1 MYLSPE
7 GIQPVEFGAEWACL
21 LGSLRYRQFDGRPV
35 VHVSP
40 AIWGVDP
47 ATIRQAAHDRRY
59 VEIPPAGPDV
69 LSFQFAPDSFP
80 GRLFD
85 YPAPS
90 PAPSR
95 GQWLMKKIRGK
106 DRVWISLQ
114 DAKLS
119 RRHVVELAGQAQMS
133 VMAEFADSTDRV
145 LLLTRGSNPP
155 RTTTG
160 LRIGSPGFLTATVV
174 TVMILTAIGCGIG
187 AMTERPWLLLSS
199 VIVGLPLVLA
209 SVLWTRAAP
218 KSRRVSWL
226 ADRFDGSPSLLIGTD
241 AYGVSLEL
249 VAQIAAFFDYYY
261 TAWVRQSNGRL
272 QGMAFVK
279 RNIPVHRGTDTH
291 GRTSDTGEAG
301 RF

>member
-21 LGSLRYRQFDGRPV
+21 LGSLRYRQFDERSV

-40 AIWGVDP
+40 AIWGMDP
-47 ATIRQAAHDRRY
+47 ATIRQAAYDRRY
-59 VEIPPAGPDV
+59 VEVPPAGPDV

-119 RRHVVELAGQAQMS
+119 RRHAVELAGQAQMT
-133 VMAEFADSTDRV
+133 VMAEFADSGDRI
-145 LLLTRGSNPP
+145 LLLSRASNPP

-160 LRIGSPGFLTATVV
+160 LRIGSPGCLTATVV
-174 TVMILTAIGCGIG
+174 TVMILAAVGCAAG
-187 AMTERPWLLLSS
+187 AMTERPWLLLLS
-199 VIVGLPLVLA
+199 VGVGFPLILA
-209 SVLWTRAAP
+209 SFLWTRAAP
-218 KSRRVSWL
+218 RSHRVAWL
-226 ADRFDGSPSLLIGTD
+226 ADRFNGSPSLLIAPGV
-241 AYGVSLEL
+241 YGVSPEL
-249 VAQIAAFFDYYY
+249 VAQIAAYFDYYY
-261 TAWVRQSNGRL
+261 TAWVRQNNGRL
-272 QGMAFVK
+272 QGMAFVR
-279 RNIPVHRGTDTH
+279 RNISAHRGTETD
-291 GRTSDTGEAG
+291 GRTSDTGDTG

>member
-21 LGSLRYRQFDGRPV
+21 LGSLRYRQFDGRSV

-40 AIWGVDP
+40 AIWGMDP
-47 ATIRQAAHDRRY
+47 VTIRQAAYDRRY
-59 VEIPPAGPDV
+59 VEVPPAGPGV

-85 YPAPS
+85 HPS
-90 PAPSR
+90 PSPSPSR
-95 GQWLMKKIRGK
+95 AQWLMKKVRGK

-119 RRHVVELAGQAQMS
+119 RRQVAELASQAQMT
-133 VMAEFADSTDRV
+133 VTAEFADSTDRI
-145 LLLTRGSNPP
+145 LLLTHASNPP
-155 RTTTG
+155 RTTSG

-174 TVMILTAIGCGIG
+174 TATILAAVGCAAGV
-187 AMTERPWLLLSS
+187 MTERPWLLLSS
-199 VIVGLPLVLA
+199 VIIGLPLVLA

-249 VAQIAAFFDYYY
+249 VAQIAAHFDYYY
-261 TAWVRQSNGRL
+261 TAWVRLNNGRL
-272 QGMAFVK
+272 QGMAFVR
-279 RNIPVHRGTDTH
+279 RNIPAHRGTDTD
-291 GRTSDTGEAG
+291 GRTSDTGDAG